1 METGAMSLGGGGLG
15 GVGLATTILALFYGR
30 FLKQTLAR
38 HASVLV
44 QKIVRDFRFAN
55 NAGRRLT
62 DAGIGQFTD

>member
-1 METGAMSLGGGGLG
+1 MSLGGGGLG

-44 QKIVRDFRFAN
+44 
-55 NAGRRLT
+55 
-62 DAGIGQFTD
+62 